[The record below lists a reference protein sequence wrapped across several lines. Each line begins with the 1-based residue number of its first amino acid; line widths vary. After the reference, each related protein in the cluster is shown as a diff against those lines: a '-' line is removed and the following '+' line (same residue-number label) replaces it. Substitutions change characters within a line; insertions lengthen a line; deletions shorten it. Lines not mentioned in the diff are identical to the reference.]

1 MNGFKL
7 KPWDFPGVP
16 VADSGLPIQGANL
29 GLILDQGTKKK
40 KKIPQWRFKILCAT
54 IKTWGRQINIF
65 L

>member
-29 GLILDQGTKKK
+29 GLIPDQRTRSHMWQLKKK
-40 KKIPQWRFKILCAT
+40 KNPTMKI
-54 IKTWGRQINIF
+54 
-65 L
+65 